1 MPQGGTGHHFWRCL
15 IWVKAVRH
23 ASQQTQ
29 LALVITIGIKQMTGL
44 EQLYLG
50 MVLCGFAA
58 FAASL
63 AIQAM
68 RQQTK

>member
-1 MPQGGTGHHFWRCL
+1 MPQGGTAHHFLCDL
-15 IWVKAVRH
+15 IWVKAACH
-23 ASQQTQ
+23 GAGQSLLAS
-29 LALVITIGIKQMTGL
+29 VITIGIKQMTGL

-50 MVLCGFAA
+50 MVICGFAA

-63 AIQAM
+63 AVQAT

>member
-1 MPQGGTGHHFWRCL
+1 MPQGGTAHHFLSGL
-15 IWVKAVRH
+15 IWVKAACHGPRQSLL
-23 ASQQTQ
+23 AS
-29 LALVITIGIKQMTGL
+29 VITIGIKQMTGL

-63 AIQAM
+63 AVQAM